1 MSNEIER
8 KAALALLHRGVGFEL
23 PAPWFYRLWGRKK
36 MTVTVKQIYL
46 GTLVH
51 LSSIS
56 DFELEATPHAASPD
70 HKQVIE
76 EMGGEPKSLPL
87 KTIIENRKI
96 VTQAVAAC
104 LLNSRIKTF
113 LFQNILARHL
123 MHSATV
129 EQLQE
134 LLMWIF
140 IYGRAESF
148 TITTKLLRK
157 MTMMK
162 PRNLGQM

>member
-23 PAPWFYRLWGRKK
+23 PAPWFYKIFRRKK
-36 MTVTVKQIYL
+36 ITVKVRQLYL

-51 LSSIS
+51 LSTIS
-56 DFELEATPHAASPD
+56 NFQLEDTPHASSDD
-70 HKQVIE
+70 HAKLIRK
-76 EMGGEPKSLPL
+76 MGGEPKSLPL
-87 KTIIENRKI
+87 KIIIENRKT
-96 VTQAVAAC
+96 VTRAIAAC
-104 LLNSRIKTF
+104 LLNSRIKIF

-148 TITTKLLRK
+148 TTTTKLLNR
-157 MTMMK
+157 MTMTQ
-162 PRNLGQM
+162 PRNLGQN